1 MPTAEPKTTQNEH
14 VKKKSQLNIKP
25 KLTNHNPQIQS
36 KAIKKKKKKPALYVY
51 AHPRLARINPKQI
64 IGN

>member
-25 KLTNHNPQIQS
+25 KLTNRNPQIQS
-36 KAIKKKKKKPALYVY
+36 KVIKKK
-51 AHPRLARINPKQI
+51 NP
-64 IGN
+64 N